1 MMFPWFDKNAT
12 KECRCYCCN
21 PGPLH
26 TTHLQSEGRKKE
38 PLSSFLPP
46 LLNKH
51 MHVHAHMHTH
61 KHTPVWFISAC
72 AINALNA
79 NLYIVLPVSM
89 KMFSSVFQFIFYTF
103 LKVLV
108 FVFFF
113 FLEWQ
118 LTDSSNQGQCAH
130 IVLVHDNRILAII
143 NTKRRT
149 VGHTRKQTQTDTAQ
163 GGVCVV
169 TVGPYTDA
177 QTGWFLW
184 RRFTFENDPV

>member
-113 FLEWQ
+113 FFGVTVDWFEQ
-118 LTDSSNQGQCAH
+118 PRPMCAYRFSARQPNSSNYQHKEAYS
-130 IVLVHDNRILAII
+130 
-143 NTKRRT
+143 RT
-149 VGHTRKQTQTDTAQ
+149 HT
-163 GGVCVV
+163 
-169 TVGPYTDA
+169 
-177 QTGWFLW
+177 
-184 RRFTFENDPV
+184 